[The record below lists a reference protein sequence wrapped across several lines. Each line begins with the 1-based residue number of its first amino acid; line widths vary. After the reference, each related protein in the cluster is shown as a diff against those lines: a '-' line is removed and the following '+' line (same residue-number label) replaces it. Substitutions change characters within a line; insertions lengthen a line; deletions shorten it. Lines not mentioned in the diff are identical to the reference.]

1 MKIFL
6 ESSDLLQTIAT
17 ESQKNSEQA
26 QQLAANLSEEQ
37 VNWKPSPDRWSV
49 AQCLEH
55 LTVANKE
62 FEPYLTAAIAQ
73 GKERW
78 PMSEPV
84 RYKPT
89 LLGGW
94 LARELLP
101 ETTRKHSAPKI
112 FRPSEGPIIHDS
124 LQRFLNE
131 QTRILDFVR
140 DAKGFDYNKA
150 RLRSPAISLIRY
162 SVADAFVI
170 IVVHCW
176 RHLAQARRVLD
187 AYQTH

>member
-6 ESSDLLQTIAT
+6 ESPDLLQTIT
-17 ESQKNSEQA
+17 LESQKNSEQA
-26 QQLAANLSEEQ
+26 QQLAANVSEEQ
-37 VNWKPSPDRWSV
+37 LNWKPSPDRWSV

-55 LTVANKE
+55 LTVSNRE
-62 FEPYLTAAIAQ
+62 FEPYLTAAIAR

-78 PMSEPV
+78 PVTAPV

-94 LARELLP
+94 LARQLLP
-101 ETTRKHSAPKI
+101 ETTRKASAPKI
-112 FRPSEGPIIHDS
+112 FRPSEAPVIRDS

-131 QTRILDFVR
+131 QTRILNFVG

-150 RLRSPAISLIRY
+150 RLRSPVTPLIRY

-170 IVVHCW
+170 IVVHCQ
-176 RHLAQARRVLD
+176 RHLAQARRVLE
-187 AYQTH
+187 AYQTR